1 MKKFPLFLLLIT
13 TLVGCLGEEDFSS
26 SNKDVLSFSVDT
38 LALDTVISGA
48 GTNTYDLW
56 AFNRSKKAIRLTN
69 IMLGQGSASPFRV
82 NVDGEFLPG
91 GQMVNGSQIEVLSK
105 DSLRIFVELTAP
117 ITGKDEVQPLEDR
130 LIFTT
135 EAGGR
140 SEVILTAYGQDVI
153 EMKAVTIKSDTTLN
167 AKKPYQILDSL
178 VVSEGATL
186 RLAAGTRLLF
196 HPDANLIV
204 RGKLIADGT
213 LENPV
218 VLRGDRLGK
227 MFSNQKYDE
236 VFNQWDGV
244 VFEPTSKGNVL
255 TYCDIHSA
263 NYGIKAYNTSLHI
276 ENSVIHNF
284 RGHGIESQE
293 SEIYA
298 GNCQITNA
306 GGDCLNL
313 KGGSYMF
320 VHCTI
325 ARFQNILGSLGG
337 VALRFT
343 NFIDETPAP
352 LNQLDF
358 YNCIITGYEED
369 EMMGD
374 DISTEENLTP
384 FSYGFYNSLLC
395 TPETEDLN
403 QTNCIREGKVGKDD
417 WKHED
422 IELDDTVTV
431 LKRWQHF
438 NPLSK
443 FVLHPH
449 SRAVGTADTN
459 VTLKTFPNDRLGR
472 ARLEDGAADMG
483 CYEHAAPKSE
493 Q

>member
-1 MKKFPLFLLLIT
+1 MKRFPIFLLLIA
-13 TLVGCLGEEDFSS
+13 TLVGCLGEEDYSS
-26 SNKDVLSFSVDT
+26 STTDVLSFESDT
-38 LALDTVISGA
+38 LALDTVISGE
-48 GTNTYDLW
+48 GSNTYTMW
-56 AFNRSKKAIRLTN
+56 AYNRNKKAIRITN
-69 IMLGQGSASPFRV
+69 IALGQGSDSKFRV

-91 GQMVNGSQIEVLSK
+91 GQLSEGSSFNVLAK
-105 DSLRIFVELTAP
+105 DSLRIFVDVKAP
-117 ITGKDEVQPLEDR
+117 VTGADEPQPIEDR

-135 EAGGR
+135 ETGGQ
-140 SEVILTAYGQDVI
+140 SHIVLTAAGQDVI
-153 EMKAVTIKSDTTLN
+153 MMKENNIKADTLLN
-167 AKKPYQILDSL
+167 AVKPYRILDSL
-178 VVSEGATL
+178 VVEEGATL
-186 RLAAGTRLLF
+186 RLAAGTQLLF
-196 HPDANLIV
+196 HPDAKLIV
-204 RGKLIADGT
+204 KGKLQAEGT
-213 LENPV
+213 LEKPV

-227 MFSNQKYDE
+227 MFTNQKYDE
-236 VFNQWDGV
+236 VFNQWAGIT
-244 VFEPTSKGNVL
+244 FESTSKDNVL

-263 NYGIKAYNTSLHI
+263 DYGIKAYNTSLHI

-403 QTNCIREGKVGKDD
+403 QTNCIWEGKVGKDD

-449 SRAVGTADTN
+449 SRAVGSSDTN

-472 ARLEDGAADMG
+472 PRLEDGAADMG
-483 CYEHAAPKSE
+483 CYEHVAPESE